1 MKECDTMAAR
11 PWATPKEVR
20 DYSDKKA
27 VQERTDARLAIDI
40 SRAEQYVIS
49 YTKNDF
55 SEYEE
60 IPQNV
65 KTAVILLAEAYGY
78 NSVISSNEIKSETF
92 DDYSYTAE
100 NSGIDFGTL
109 GIEPLLEEFVNV
121 KPKNG
126 ITMRLRRL

>member
-1 MKECDTMAAR
+1 MAVR

-20 DYSDKKA
+20 DYSSNKDI
-27 VQERTDARLAIDI
+27 QNRTDTQLSFDI
-40 SRAEQYVIS
+40 TRAEQYVIS
-49 YTKNDF
+49 RTSNDF
-55 SEYEE
+55 SEYDV

-78 NSVISSNEIKSETF
+78 NSAIKSKEMKSETF

-100 NSGIDFGTL
+100 SKEIELSGLDIDTL
-109 GIEPLLEEFVNV
+109 LKDYINV

-126 ITMRLRRL
+126 VTMRLRRL

>member
-1 MKECDTMAAR
+1 MAAR
-11 PWATPKEVR
+11 PWAAPKEVR

-60 IPQNV
+60 IPQSV

-78 NSVISSNEIKSETF
+78 NSAIKSKEMKSETF

-100 NSGIDFGTL
+100 SKEIELSGLDIDT
-109 GIEPLLEEFVNV
+109 LLEDYVNV

-126 ITMRLRRL
+126 VTMRLRRL

>member
-1 MKECDTMAAR
+1 MADR
-11 PWATPKEVR
+11 PWITPQEIR
-20 DYSDKKA
+20 DYTESQA
-27 VQERTDARLAIDI
+27 VQERTDVRLTCDI

-49 YTKNDF
+49 YTGNDF

-78 NSVISSNEIKSETF
+78 NSILSAKEITSETF

-100 NSGIDFGTL
+100 SRTIDLNTL
-109 GIEPLLEEFVNV
+109 GLDSLLDGFKNV

-126 ITMRLRRL
+126 VTMRLRRL

>member
-1 MKECDTMAAR
+1 MAER
-11 PWATPKEVR
+11 PWVTPEEVR
-20 DYSDKKA
+20 EYSDIES
-27 VQERTDARLAIDI
+27 VQKRSDARLKIDI

-49 YTKNDF
+49 YTNNDF

-78 NSVISSNEIKSETF
+78 NSAVSAKSIKSETF

-100 NSGIDFGTL
+100 NSVISFSDL
-109 GIEPLLEEFVNV
+109 GLEPLLEEFIRV

-126 ITMRLRRL
+126 VTMRLRRL

>member
-1 MKECDTMAAR
+1 MAVR

-20 DYSDKKA
+20 DYSSNKD
-27 VQERTDARLAIDI
+27 VQNRTDTQLSVDI
-40 SRAEQYVIS
+40 TRAEQYVIS
-49 YTKNDF
+49 RTSNDF
-55 SEYEE
+55 SEYDV

-78 NSVISSNEIKSETF
+78 NSAIMSKDLKSETF

-100 NSGIDFGTL
+100 SKEVDLSELDIDS
-109 GIEPLLEEFVNV
+109 LLKDYVKV

-126 ITMRLRRL
+126 VTMRLRRL